1 MLYYDSNEV
10 KSPGF
15 HRTAFERVRSIA
27 VLGRGSGAVWRGLL
41 PWQGA
46 PRRAFA
52 SERLLFLFAEKRRCV
67 PIGTNAKETQ
77 TLINDAID
85 AKEVRVVNAEGQPLG
100 IMSSREALRMAYDQD
115 LDLVLIAP
123 QAQPPVCK
131 IMDYGK
137 YCFEK
142 QKREKEAKKKQQTV
156 ELKEIQISYR
166 IDTHDYE
173 TKLNQ
178 ARKFLTAGNK
188 VRVVM
193 KFRGREMSHMAIGR
207 EMLEKFLVGVQDVG
221 NCDKKPVLEGRF
233 MSMVINPLPSKA
245 K

>member
-1 MLYYDSNEV
+1 MC
-10 KSPGF
+10 
-15 HRTAFERVRSIA
+15 
-27 VLGRGSGAVWRGLL
+27 RGNRFGTLFY
-41 PWQGA
+41 
-46 PRRAFA
+46 FA
-52 SERLLFLFAEKRRCV
+52 NTGRCV
-67 PIGTNAKETQ
+67 SIGTNAKEAQ
-77 TLINDAID
+77 TLINEAIE
-85 AKEVRVVNAEGQPLG
+85 AREVRVVNAEGQPLG
-100 IMSSREALRMAYDQD
+100 IMSSREALKLAYEKE

-137 YCFEK
+137 FCFEK

-156 ELKEIQISYR
+156 ELKEIQLSCR

-178 ARKFLTAGNK
+178 ARKFLTSGNK

-193 KFRGREMSHMAIGR
+193 RFRGREMSHMSIGR
-207 EMLEKFLVGVQDVG
+207 DLLDKFLADTQDVG
-221 NCDKKPVLEGRF
+221 VCDKKPVLDGRF
-233 MSMVINPLPSKA
+233 MSMVINPVPAKA